1 MITIKRVPDED
12 VYYDWEDQIDL
23 MEEADDLLIMG
34 DRHYVLFGNSTV
46 KDIVNGDFYDDA
58 FVDPYDYETIPELN
72 KVLGGDWDY
81 TEFKGYSQGDWCGVW
96 YNKNKVSEGLLYEL
110 EVYIMGKADEFVVQ
124 EDDDPDDTYHVLV
137 PHDVVWKGAKAVC
150 EFLGIDFKDAVV
162 LEDDGY
168 EKVYHYKR
176 MED

>member
-23 MEEADDLLIMG
+23 TEEADDLLIMG

-46 KDIVNGDFYDDA
+46 KDIVNGDYYDDELE
-58 FVDPYDYETIPELN
+58 DPYDYETIPELN

-110 EVYIMGKADEFVVQ
+110 EVYIMGKVDEYTVQ
-124 EDDDPDDTYHVLV
+124 ESDDEDDVYHVLI
-137 PHDVVWKGAKAVC
+137 PHDVCWKGKKAIC
-150 EFLGIDFKDAVV
+150 EYLGIKSDDAVV
-162 LEDDGY
+162 YEDDGY
-168 EKVYHYKR
+168 KKVYNYV
-176 MED
+176 EVQ